1 MPLSGLANQGMIMQ
15 GSHYELYSMP
25 RPSSDLDMHQPAI
38 PALLLNQPFTS
49 GLYAVWG
56 EEKVT
61 ICRCMICVQAGC
73 DLAVMERLAKG
84 GNNHKYCEFIE
95 VYSLN

>member
-1 MPLSGLANQGMIMQ
+1 MQ
-15 GSHYELYSMP
+15 GSDAPYYELYSMP

-56 EEKVT
+56 KEKVT

-73 DLAVMERLAKG
+73 DLAVMERLAKEG
-84 GNNHKYCEFIE
+84 TTSI
-95 VYSLN
+95 VSLLGYIL